1 MDGSRVGRSG
11 WLERKGLPRCRVGQ
25 TFFFC
30 AETACALTGSMQDR
44 YAGQYAVVQYTT
56 APWQSLEEEEPK
68 TARHRTVS
76 SAPLLTVQ
84 PIGELGVKKM
94 LAAIFTCKDG

>member
-1 MDGSRVGRSG
+1 VAGAEGIAKMQG
-11 WLERKGLPRCRVGQ
+11 WANI
-25 TFFFC
+25 FFFC

-44 YAGQYAVVQYTT
+44 YAVQYAGQYAVVQYTT